1 MQNIRAQLRYA
12 IKGVHI
18 LVLLVFIKQCLG
30 LHQINCLLDTH
41 QHLNL
46 QRKRLSLIA
55 YLLLLHC
62 IFRLC

>member
-30 LHQINCLLDTH
+30 LHLINCSLNTH

-46 QRKRLSLIA
+46 QQKRLS
-55 YLLLLHC
+55 HN
-62 IFRLC
+62 RLFIIIITLFF